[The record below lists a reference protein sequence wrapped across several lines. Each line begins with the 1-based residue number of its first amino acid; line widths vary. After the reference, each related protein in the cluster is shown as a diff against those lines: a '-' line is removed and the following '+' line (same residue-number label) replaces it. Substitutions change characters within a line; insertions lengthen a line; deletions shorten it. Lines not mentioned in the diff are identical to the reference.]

1 MSFMGEDEIMDECE
15 YEHEDS
21 IFYDEKYSGDESYL
35 DELQLQEQEEELGD
49 ELDGEEIF
57 EELTDYDYDDAYGL
71 DSIEDLLKHD
81 FLSIG
86 VNHHNQTIVFAACIV
101 TDETDETYIW
111 VLQQFLEAMNGRA
124 PSSVITDG
132 ARAMK
137 NAIEEVFPGTHHR
150 LCVWHLLRNVTTN
163 MCSPRFTS
171 KFKDCMLEDYEISV
185 FRSKWKTLVEKF
197 GVEEKEWLN
206 EIYEKRRSWA
216 TCYIRGKF
224 FAGFRTTSRCEG
236 LHSLIGKD
244 TKPHYDLSE
253 FIEHFQRMLGHMR
266 FRKFYAEYE
275 SALEFQLCKL
285 VLNPLRCVLLI
296 LAQGRWTKKTK
307 ESMSESSSFT
317 SELQASSRLCILN
330 ECARMM
336 SEVACA
342 TTERFHE
349 ARDLMLDLYSS
360 YKVHDEGNTPSQPG
374 LGGGA
379 NPKGHSGRKKPQR
392 CSNCKKPGYNKTS
405 YSKRNENP
413 FSTQGSSAPQ
423 TDVSGQK

>member
-86 VNHHNQTIVFAACIV
+86 YRLEKWYTLPNRKREPKN
-101 TDETDETYIW
+101 ETRTGCEA
-111 VLQQFLEAMNGRA
+111 QFQVKFVRVNGRWHVTRF
-124 PSSVITDG
+124 SNVHNHKLLEGQLS
-132 ARAMK
+132 RLL
-137 NAIEEVFPGTHHR
+137 PGHR
-150 LCVWHLLRNVTTN
+150 SMSKAEIALINN
-163 MCSPRFTS
+163 MR
-171 KFKDCMLEDYEISV
+171 K
-185 FRSKWKTLVEKF
+185 
-197 GVEEKEWLN
+197 
-206 EIYEKRRSWA
+206 
-216 TCYIRGKF
+216 
-224 FAGFRTTSRCEG
+224 
-236 LHSLIGKD
+236 
-244 TKPHYDLSE
+244 
-253 FIEHFQRMLGHMR
+253 
-266 FRKFYAEYE
+266 KFYAEYE

-413 FSTQGSSAPQ
+413 FSTQGLAYTRLFVTIMYDVPNLANGVVAALVAMANREYRTGRVLKAAGVKEHSSDNWSYEESPGKEK
-423 TDVSGQK
+423 VLPVGL